1 MTLSEY
7 EVRKEKV
14 QKLRTLG
21 IQPYAQKFDKIYTIA
36 ALYAIEKQSK
46 EFR

>member
-14 QKLRTLG
+14 QKLRAMG
-21 IQPYAQKFDKIYTIA
+21 IQPYAQKFDKIHTIA
-36 ALYAIEKQSK
+36 ALYAIEKQGK
-46 EFR
+46 GFR